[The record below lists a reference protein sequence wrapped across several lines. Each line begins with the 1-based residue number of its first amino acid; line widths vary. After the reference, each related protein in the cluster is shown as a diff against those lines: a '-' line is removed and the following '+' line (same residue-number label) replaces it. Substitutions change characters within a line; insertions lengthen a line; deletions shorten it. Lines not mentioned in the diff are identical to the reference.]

1 MSNTNRD
8 RLLLVQEQTHD
19 DIYDALRTIET
30 YELPDQKGAEDQL
43 DGIAELA
50 RALSKALNDLC
61 NCLHIRELAA
71 WHHELVLPEKDRTH

>member
-1 MSNTNRD
+1 MIEETTQRD
-8 RLLLVQEQTHD
+8 RLLRVQEQIHN

-43 DGIAELA
+43 DNIAEMA
-50 RALSKALNDLC
+50 SGLSKALNDLC

-71 WHHELVLPEKDRTH
+71 GGAS